1 MAFSQKETAMRKF
14 IITLMLLALPL
25 MGGAA
30 LAASD
35 SGTVGSV
42 NTRTG
47 ILQLTDGATYY
58 VANRVRLST
67 FRQGDNVRIQYERR
81 TGGSVASDI
90 VKTGKSK
97 TAVPVITPVRG
108 SNAARNNFS
117 GNSKMCSP
125 TATDRN
131 PCYNIGG
138 Q

>member
-1 MAFSQKETAMRKF
+1 MRKL

-25 MGGAA
+25 MGSAA

-35 SGTVGSV
+35 SGTVRSV

-58 VANRVRLST
+58 VSNRVRLST
-67 FRQGDNVRIQYERR
+67 FRPGDTVRIQYERR

-90 VKTGKSK
+90 VKTGKAK
-97 TAVPVITPVRG
+97 TAIPVITPVRG
-108 SNAARNNFS
+108 SNAIRNNFT
-117 GNSKMCSP
+117 GNSKMCAP
-125 TATDRN
+125 TATDKN
-131 PCYNIGG
+131 PCYNVGG